1 MVESKPETQ
10 TSNLDN
16 QALIFILVSGRVQ
29 SQERQKIKAGRK
41 STICNTSKKSSLL
54 STHTLYIQYN
64 FAVVAVAAAVV
75 AVVVDVAIAVVAV
88 AAAAAAVVAAG
99 IVIVNVVLENE
110 IENDSN
116 KFFLIVFS

>member
-1 MVESKPETQ
+1 MQHKQ
-10 TSNLDN
+10 
-16 QALIFILVSGRVQ
+16 
-29 SQERQKIKAGRK
+29 
-41 STICNTSKKSSLL
+41 KSSLL

-64 FAVVAVAAAVV
+64 FAVAAAFV

-88 AAAAAAVVAAG
+88 AAAAVVAAG

>member
-1 MVESKPETQ
+1 MVESKPDTQ
-10 TSNLDN
+10 TCNLDN

-88 AAAAAAVVAAG
+88 AAAAVVAAG

>member
-41 STICNTSKKSSLL
+41 STICNTSKKRSLL

-75 AVVVDVAIAVVAV
+75 VDVAVVAV
-88 AAAAAAVVAAG
+88 VVVAVAAAVVAAG